1 MQGVEFLEIIGP
13 ALVMGT
19 MVALVHAPM
28 GIEVLAR
35 GIVFID
41 LAIAQIAGLY
51 VVLVK
56 LWWHEPSWLMIQA
69 AAALSAVIAA
79 VVFRWVEKKLPR
91 EQEAIIG
98 STFILAA
105 SAALLAVANHP
116 RGSEEIQHIL
126 AGQILFVSWSD
137 VVVFA
142 PVYAIGAGLW
152 FWCPRIRLGFPFF
165 LVFALVVTASVQL
178 VGVYVV
184 FASLI
189 MPALAVNT
197 MARRKAAV
205 AVGVAMLAVLAGTAV
220 STLQDLPAGPVL
232 VFAFAIAAILCRL
245 VYGAYARRSN
255 AAAG

>member
-1 MQGVEFLEIIGP
+1 MPSAELIEILGP
-13 ALVMGT
+13 ALAIGL
-19 MVALVHAPM
+19 MVAVVHAPI

-51 VVLVK
+51 VILVN

-79 VVFRWVEKKLPR
+79 IVFRWVEQKLPR

-105 SAALLAVANHP
+105 SAALLAVADHP
-116 RGSEEIQHIL
+116 RGGEEIQHIL
-126 AGQILFVSWSD
+126 AGQILFASWSD

-142 PVYAIGAGLW
+142 PVYALAAGLW
-152 FWCPRIRLGFPFF
+152 FGFPSVRQGLPFF
-165 LVFALVVTASVQL
+165 LLFALVVTMSVQL

-189 MPALAVNT
+189 LPALAVNG
-197 MARRKAAV
+197 MDRRKAMV
-205 AVGVAMLAVLAGTAV
+205 AIGVGMLAVLAGITA
-220 STLQDLPAGPVL
+220 STLRDLPAGPVV
-232 VFAFAIAAILCRL
+232 VFAFAGAAILCRL
-245 VYGAYARRSN
+245 AYGISARDKRVS
-255 AAAG
+255 G